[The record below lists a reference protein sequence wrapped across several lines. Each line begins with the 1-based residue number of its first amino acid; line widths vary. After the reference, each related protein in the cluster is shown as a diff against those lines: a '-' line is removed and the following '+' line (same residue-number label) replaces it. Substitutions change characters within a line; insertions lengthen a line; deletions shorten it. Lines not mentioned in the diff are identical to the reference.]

1 MSACPNPNDPSW
13 KALVAALGS
22 EGDALAVYKMNNF
35 EVPDVATAHKL
46 LQNLPTQE
54 KDEQI
59 SLSSDEFKLI
69 RAKQQEKHLE
79 KMMLRGTAA
88 QKEQI
93 QVLINMNRSY
103 QRFLEDNIDKAARG
117 EQPIKTV
124 SVSNLLGSADF
135 KGDPTKYEEFKEFGI
150 FMHEVIELAQ
160 QDALSTGRNISQVLT
175 RDFFDKR
182 FETFYGD
189 GKKKEV
195 KDFPKDMMYNLA
207 TRIAIQVTAKAD
219 NNYMILPEI
228 TVTGMTK
235 SGSMV
240 IGRLDMLLIDSDGN
254 VEIFDFKTK
263 KVSGT
268 TVTDPVTGDT
278 YMNMDSVMLHLA
290 HKNTKVD
297 GKAGTLRLLKKQYRT
312 AYDTWTLQLK
322 TYENILAQHGINTTN
337 SQIVALLYETDQDSG
352 SYRAANLS
360 IFSKDNYY
368 DYARGVLV
376 PGTNFELETKLST
389 SDQRIADMRR
399 IIDEEVPYPGSAKT
413 EQAKKKANI
422 FDFEPSDKGMEKLMA
437 ALKNATQK
445 ELDAVITQ
453 IAELERT
460 ENKDP
465 ERRKVLADRRETLRS
480 FNDILAMKDGS
491 ASVNFSLVLDYLQ
504 NDLIQLEEA
513 SDVAIAGIKNTTTR
527 TDRNRHK
534 TQIGMIYSKSRG
546 MWSVIMAMK
555 EIVDEGRRNP
565 ANAQKL
571 GLDSEISKKLQ
582 SMELANARI
591 EGNFAEIGLE
601 NLVEIAKMMGE
612 KTFEGV
618 KRQAEEGLIPKINAL
633 KAKLEKL
640 KKGEFAG
647 VMPWLKNTTLSFI
660 SKEYREKIAE
670 KLGPNGTSLVDQV
683 TALEVQI
690 KKLEQFLETGV
701 SFEDEDLK
709 KFIEG
714 VTDPNSDLHMASSDI
729 FNNSALAGLGN
740 IVSGGELI
748 AGVSDSNMIVSA
760 YVQMFKRAQANGQ
773 RETMRNLVTMNF
785 DKTRDELLQSMSI
798 NELNKL
804 VSEWRTSKYVDS
816 ETGEVKEKRVLN
828 LTKPMSEA
836 YEQTYREYSSNMRAM
851 NRDVYEANRQ
861 YIAAFSLYSKAAK
874 LFSTDP
880 TNTKVEKDMKE
891 KEASMKT
898 LEKAYLDKKRDRERE
913 VDNYMT
919 WLQKNASLPYVDSY
933 YKLQQL
939 LPHDIRDEMQKKYLE
954 IQVIMHQVGARNEVL
969 LEESDLDRVKEINVE
984 IKKLKA
990 EAKKRNP
997 DYARYMQEFDKLFE
1011 FVPNEGLFKRMYDNA
1026 FNRYADDPD
1035 MWAKWLKENTISRPK
1050 TEWYDRMAELYEARA
1065 AIFGTDDRIQEL
1077 MEEKRA
1083 IMRPHKDASGKF
1095 NPKFMQPEEI
1105 EELDRIEGDIQ
1116 DIIAERQEDK
1126 TAPKLTTQEKQEL
1139 SAINAQ
1145 LEMLSTRQLSKYY
1158 TELFDD
1164 KYRMLD
1170 TSYRN
1175 MINAENDLAAARA
1188 KGDPEVVKKAQK
1200 DLRFYTVQFD
1210 MVETD
1215 FEQWY
1220 NMNHYQPYQ
1229 SIAKGYDV
1237 RGNVTPKSFNEEVV
1251 VNPSV
1256 YEQYMDTELPH
1267 PKYSIKRIRESAK
1280 NPAFLKSPD
1289 GIPMPKGVTVDANGH
1304 YQIMP
1309 GFESSTNIN
1318 ENYKKL
1324 MADPKVFDFYN
1335 KLMDMFFN
1343 LQQKVE
1349 GTKVGYM
1356 VPGYASSLIE
1366 SLAEEGIAGGL
1377 KKEWSQFVDKS
1388 IRAQGAQERVANV
1401 YGDLGGRI
1409 RMRYTEQLPENM
1421 QTQDAVGAVIKYVL
1435 EANFN
1440 IAMQDAVPMAD
1451 NAITYLE
1458 MMAGR
1463 LKKEIEAGDT
1473 YVTDPVTGKPKLVDM
1488 SARQR
1493 ELDKIIDQLKFERK
1507 KFAYGQEDAEDAK
1520 TRALRKRLK
1529 QIMAYTAFIRMGFD
1543 AASQMKNYIS
1553 GNVQTWIAAGN
1564 FQSDHFSQ
1572 GDMMWAKAKIYG
1584 YDGFL
1589 ANYFKDWGKVSDIS
1603 DSTSLYRL
1611 INPLQKDYTKYVSEV
1626 TGGTTRRVM
1635 GKVTSI
1641 SEMGNLIQDKG
1652 DTEIGLTVMY
1662 AVMNRYKFKQI
1673 ESYDAS
1679 GNPVY
1684 KKDDKGNDI
1693 MVPAHEAYYRD
1704 SDGVLVRN
1712 PMIEYTDEDENR
1724 LRNIIYSEIRRAQGN
1739 YASSDSTKFEQTV
1752 LGKLMFFYRKYLA
1765 PQVLNRF
1772 GYLRPNWEAG
1782 EVALGYWR
1790 AVSMAW
1796 QYYGPANTMKALILG
1811 SKTARKFGSN
1821 MDLIDVMDKSTGQ
1834 MVQRQGDLYSKK
1846 INQARRDVFM
1856 MAITTMLSM
1865 LAMSYLRGKD
1875 DDDEEL
1881 SMLEGNVLR
1890 IIWGVKGETT
1900 SMFPIGGG
1908 SEEYIRNFTTLT
1920 VYTRELNAIK
1930 RFGSHGLNYIMAMM
1944 YNGGEEPDPEVDG
1957 DFAYKVWKDGFYTRK
1972 AGRFEEGDAKLV
1984 KDIEDLTGIRNF
1996 KDLFD
2001 PQDRVQQMKKNQ

>member
-1 MSACPNPNDPSW
+1 MSSCPNPNDPAW
-13 KALVAALGS
+13 KSLVAALGS

-46 LQNLPTQE
+46 LQSLPTQE

-79 KMMLRGTAA
+79 NMMLRGTDA
-88 QKEQI
+88 QNAQL
-93 QVLINMNRSY
+93 QTLINMNRSY

-117 EQPIKTV
+117 EQTVKTV

-135 KGDPTKYEEFKEFGI
+135 KGDPSKYEEFKEFGI

-175 RDFFDKR
+175 RDFFEKR
-182 FETFYGD
+182 YEKFYVE

-195 KDFPKDMMYNLA
+195 KDFPKDMMFNLA

-219 NNYMILPEI
+219 ENYMILPEI

-268 TVTDPVTGDT
+268 TVTDPVTGET
-278 YMNMDSVMLHLA
+278 YMDKAAVMLHLA
-290 HKNTKVD
+290 HKNMKVD

-322 TYENILAQHGINTTN
+322 TYENILAQHGINTIK

-352 SYRAANLS
+352 SYRAANLH
-360 IFSKDNYY
+360 IFNKDNYY
-368 DYARGVLV
+368 DYARGVLQ
-376 PGTNFELETKLST
+376 PGTNYELETKLST

-413 EQAKKKANI
+413 EEAKKKANI
-422 FDFEPSDKGMEKLMA
+422 FDFEPSKAGMERLMA
-437 ALKNATQK
+437 ALKNAVK
-445 ELDAVITQ
+445 RELDDIIKQ
-453 IAELERT
+453 IADLEKS

-480 FNDILAMKDGS
+480 FDDILARQDAS

-504 NDLIQLEEA
+504 NDLIQLEES
-513 SDVAIAGIKNTTTR
+513 SDVAIAGLKNATNQKEK
-527 TDRNRHK
+527 NRHK
-534 TQIGMIYSKSRG
+534 SQIGMVYNKSRG
-546 MWSVIMAMK
+546 MWSVIMALK

-565 ANAQKL
+565 ANKEKL

-591 EGNFAEIGLE
+591 EGNFSEAGLE

-618 KRQAEEGLIPKINAL
+618 KRQSEESLIPKINAL
-633 KAKLEKL
+633 KAKLAKL
-640 KKGEFAG
+640 QKGEFAG
-647 VMPWLKNTTLSFI
+647 VMPWLKNTTLSFL
-660 SKEYREKIAE
+660 SKEYKEKIAE
-670 KLGPNGTSLVDQV
+670 KLGANGNSLVGEMTSL
-683 TALEVQI
+683 EIQI
-690 KKLEQFLETGV
+690 KNLEQYLETGV
-701 SFEDEDLK
+701 SFDDADLR

-714 VTDPNSDLHMASSDI
+714 VTDPNSDFHMASKDI
-729 FNNSALAGLGN
+729 FNNSAFAGLGN

-760 YVQMFKRAQANGQ
+760 YVQMFKRAQANAQ
-773 RETMRNLVTMNF
+773 REAMRNMVNLDF
-785 DKTRDELLQSMSI
+785 DNARDELLKSMSI
-798 NELNKL
+798 GDLNKL
-804 VSEWRTSKYVDS
+804 VSEWRTVQWVDS
-816 ETGEVKEKRVLN
+816 KSGKTIEKRVLN
-828 LTKPMSEA
+828 FTKPMSEA
-836 YEQTYREYSSNMRAM
+836 YEQTYRAYSTNMREM
-851 NRDVYEANRQ
+851 NKQVYDANRN
-861 YIAAFSLYSKAAK
+861 YIASFSVYSKAAK
-874 LFSTDP
+874 ALAADP
-880 TNTKVEKDMKE
+880 TNTKLE
-891 KEASMKT
+891 KEMREKERDMKT
-898 LEKAYLDKKRDRERE
+898 LEKTYLDKKREREKE

-939 LPHDIRDEMQKKYLE
+939 LPQDIRDEMQKKYLE

-1011 FVPNEGLFKRMYDNA
+1011 FIPNEGLFKRMYDNA

-1035 MWAKWLKENTISRPK
+1035 MWAKWLKENTINRPK
-1050 TEWYDRMAELYEARA
+1050 AEWYEKMAELYEARA
-1065 AIFGTDDRIQEL
+1065 AIFGTDDRIQKL
-1077 MEEKRA
+1077 MEEKRS
-1083 IMRPHKDASGKF
+1083 IMRPHKDAAGRF
-1095 NPKFMQPEEI
+1095 NPKYMQAEEI
-1105 EELDRIEGDIQ
+1105 EELDRIEGEIQ

-1126 TAPKLTTQEKQEL
+1126 TAPKLTQDEKQEL
-1139 SAINAQ
+1139 SAINAT
-1145 LEMLSTRQLSKYY
+1145 LEMLSMRQLSKYY

-1170 TSYRN
+1170 SAYRN
-1175 MINAENDLAAARA
+1175 MINAENDLATARA
-1188 KGDPEVVKKAQK
+1188 KGDPDVIKKAQK

-1210 MVETD
+1210 VVETD

-1237 RGNVTPKSFNEEVV
+1237 RGNVTPKTFNEEVV

-1256 YEQYMDTELPH
+1256 YDQYMDTELPH

-1280 NPAFLKSPD
+1280 NPAFLQSPD
-1289 GIPMPKGVTVDANGH
+1289 GIPMPKGITVDANGH

-1309 GFESSTNIN
+1309 GYENSPNIN
-1318 ENYKKL
+1318 DNYKKL
-1324 MADPKVFDFYN
+1324 MADPKVMTFYN
-1335 KLMDMFFN
+1335 KMMDMFFE
-1343 LQQKVE
+1343 LQKKVE
-1349 GTKVGYM
+1349 GRKVGYM
-1356 VPGYASSLIE
+1356 VPGYAASLIE
-1366 SLAEEGIAGGL
+1366 NLAEEGIMGGL
-1377 KKEWSQFVDKS
+1377 KKEWSKFVDKS
-1388 IRAQGAQERVANV
+1388 VRAVGEQERVSNV

-1409 RMRYTEQLPENM
+1409 RMRFTEQLDPNI
-1421 QTQDAVGAVIKYVL
+1421 QTQDAIGAMIKYVL

-1458 MMAGR
+1458 MMSGR
-1463 LKKEIEAGDT
+1463 LKREIEAGAT
-1473 YVTDPVTGKPKLVDM
+1473 YVTDPVTGERKQVDM
-1488 SARQR
+1488 SVRQR

-1507 KFAYGQEDAEDAK
+1507 KFAYGQEENEDSKA
-1520 TRALRKRLK
+1520 RVLRKRLK
-1529 QIMAYTAFIRMGFD
+1529 QVMAYTAFIRMGFD
-1543 AASQMKNYIS
+1543 VANQMKNYIS

-1564 FQSDHFSQ
+1564 FKSDHFSQ
-1572 GDMMWAKAKIYG
+1572 GDFMWAKGKIYG

-1589 ANYFKDWGKVSDIS
+1589 ANYFKDWGKVSDLTE
-1603 DSTSLYRL
+1603 STMLYRM
-1611 INPLQKDYTKYVSEV
+1611 INPLQKDYTKYVSDV
-1626 TGGTTRRVM
+1626 TGGSTRRVM
-1635 GKVTSI
+1635 GKVMNI
-1641 SEMGNLIQDKG
+1641 QEMGNMIQDKG

-1662 AVMNRYKFKQI
+1662 AVMNKYRFKKI
-1673 ESYDAS
+1673 ASFDAS
-1679 GNPVY
+1679 GKAVY
-1684 KKDDKGNDI
+1684 EKDAEGNDVL
-1693 MVPAHEAYYRD
+1693 VPAHEAYYKD
-1704 SDGVLVRN
+1704 SSGMLTRN
-1712 PMIEYTDEDENR
+1712 PMVEYSEEDENR

-1739 YASSDSTKFEQTV
+1739 YAQSDQAKFEQTV
-1752 LGKLMFFYRKYLA
+1752 LGKLMFFYRKYLI

-1782 EVALGYWR
+1782 EVAVGYWR

-1796 QYYGPANTMKALILG
+1796 QYYGPANTLKHLVLG
-1811 SKTARKFGSN
+1811 DKLARKFGSN
-1821 MDLIDVMDKSTGQ
+1821 MDLIDVMDKDTGQ
-1834 MVQRQGDLYSKK
+1834 TSERQGDFYSRK
-1846 INQARRDVFM
+1846 IAQARRDMIM
-1856 MAITTMLSM
+1856 MAIMSMLSM
-1865 LAMSYLRGKD
+1865 AAMSYLRRKD
-1875 DDDEEL
+1875 DDDEEI
-1881 SMLEGNVLR
+1881 SMLEGNMLRVL
-1890 IIWGVKGETT
+1890 WGVKGETT
-1900 SMFPIGGG
+1900 SMFPLGGG
-1908 SEEYIRNFTTLT
+1908 SDEYIRNFTSLT

-1944 YNGGEEPDPEVDG
+1944 YNGGEEPDPEYDG
-1957 DFAYKVWKDGFYTRK
+1957 DVAYQIWKDAFYTRK
-1972 AGRFEEGDAKLV
+1972 AGRFEEGDAKIV

-1996 KDLFD
+1996 RDFFD
-2001 PQDRVQQMKKNQ
+2001 PEDRVQQMKKNQ